1 LEIPI
6 VCRRVNIQSGTLSVF
21 DHQCRQGF
29 PSVICLRL
37 YKLSASIFRGEKI
50 SRSIEKGWI
59 YFFLLRKFLLAWSR
73 YNLIPMPIPI
83 IIKIEKTTIMM
94 TGTAMGSSIS
104 EVKRKKQ
111 TRTML

>member
-1 LEIPI
+1 M
-6 VCRRVNIQSGTLSVF
+6 
-21 DHQCRQGF
+21 
-29 PSVICLRL
+29 
-37 YKLSASIFRGEKI
+37 FRGEKI

-94 TGTAMGSSIS
+94 TGTAMGSLIS
-104 EVKRKKQ
+104 EDKRKKN
-111 TRTML
+111 TGNVMNLHHT